1 MTMNDTKTETQYIDD
16 IYFATGYGSA
26 VAIARP
32 RERSVGGSESAA
44 AGQSRSESP
53 TSGK

>member
-1 MTMNDTKTETQYIDD
+1 MNDTKTETKYMDE
-16 IYFATGYGSA
+16 IYYATGYGSA

-32 RERSVGGSESAA
+32 SERSVGGSESAG

-53 TSGK
+53 ARGQ